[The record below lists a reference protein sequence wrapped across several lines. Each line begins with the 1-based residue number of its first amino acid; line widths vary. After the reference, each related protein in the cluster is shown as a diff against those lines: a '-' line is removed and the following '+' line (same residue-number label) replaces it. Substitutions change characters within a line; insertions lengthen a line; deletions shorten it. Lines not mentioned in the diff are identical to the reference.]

1 LNNPPYVVKA
11 FSHGRAFLIAKI
23 KNMGNLEELCKTAL
37 NGYFNLLS
45 KNDDYLKIRHLIN
58 HTAGHV
64 DPEILEKFEKL
75 HNHFESEYKIFNHTH
90 ARLIEYLKTTP
101 TKSMTLNINTGLS
114 LEGNYTIG
122 LDESNNLIVKNNYS
136 MGHKH

>member
-1 LNNPPYVVKA
+1 MENLN
-11 FSHGRAFLIAKI
+11 
-23 KNMGNLEELCKTAL
+23 ELSKTAL
-37 NGYFNLLS
+37 RGFFHLLS
-45 KNDDYLKIRHLIN
+45 KNDDYLKTRHLID
-58 HTAGHV
+58 HTAGKV

-75 HNHFESEYKIFNHTH
+75 HDHFESEYKIFNHTH
-90 ARLIEYLKTTP
+90 APLIEYLKTTP
-101 TKSMTLNINTGLS
+101 TKSMTLNISTGLS